1 MICISMS
8 TRYRRGVTRHAG
20 GKVSVEVFKEDK
32 QSLGGLAA
40 QIHLA
45 RRLGDVQ
52 DMNHEKLGRMVRQ
65 AK

>member
-1 MICISMS
+1 MHIHVNQIQTWRS
-8 TRYRRGVTRHAG
+8 RHAG

-45 RRLGDVQ
+45 RRLGDVFLLL
-52 DMNHEKLGRMVRQ
+52 EP
-65 AK
+65 